1 MIIENF
7 DDFYDHYQG
16 FSAYVA
22 FCITEDYELSKDIS
36 QEVFL
41 ALFKVKEKLDY
52 SRPDKLKSLVMKATS
67 NKFMD
72 YYRIGMRMVDLCSLY
87 LNNLQLKTEALP
99 FLEELRAQTGM
110 IVHLGTM
117 DEGEVVY
124 LEKIS
129 SFSNIRMYSQIGK
142 RAYMHAT
149 GLGKAMLSGLSE
161 KEVESIVHR
170 RGLPAITEKTCTG
183 YSELLQDLYVT
194 KQRGY
199 SIDDEENAYEPVD
212 EKSNPEARI
221 LRMEE
226 AKYQKLVLNRLRKR
240 NPMNYDILV
249 KTKFQ
254 ELSAAEVASEYGIT
268 PNNVNNRN
276 LRSKAWIIEEMEK
289 ICRQSHR

>member
-52 SRPDKLKSLVMKATS
+52 SRPDKLKALVMKATS
-67 NKFMD
+67 NKCMD
-72 YYRIGMRMVDLCSLY
+72 YYR
-87 LNNLQLKTEALP
+87 KA
-99 FLEELRAQTGM
+99 
-110 IVHLGTM
+110 
-117 DEGEVVY
+117 
-124 LEKIS
+124 S
-129 SFSNIRMYSQIGK
+129 SRQ
-142 RAYMHAT
+142 
-149 GLGKAMLSGLSE
+149 
-161 KEVESIVHR
+161 ESY
-170 RGLPAITEKTCTG
+170 T
-183 YSELLQDLYVT
+183 
-194 KQRGY
+194 
-199 SIDDEENAYEPVD
+199 IDDEENAYEPVD
-212 EKSNPEARI
+212 EKS
-221 LRMEE
+221 
-226 AKYQKLVLNRLRKR
+226 